1 MKKIIFILFFIIIS
15 SPFLNAYIIIQRV
28 LFNGNNITNYF
39 QNTGIFNQNTASG
52 NLAGFYWPTGTP
64 DSYCFTA
71 GINAVCK
78 IDNHLA
84 MFACSYRGELV
95 PGYIL
100 NNTLIM
106 NSDFKI
112 YSIKSSDNA
121 NSNPDYANWY
131 KMIPFGAPYVD
142 VNQNCTFEYGIDKPG
157 VKDASQTIFVCL
169 TDAMASERNAGEGFG
184 GGISS
189 PLLFAEVRMT
199 AWGYDDV
206 TLPDA
211 QFLRYEIINKGNKNW
226 DSTYFAIFCDPDIGT
241 QTLNYLGCDSARNLG
256 YAFYADSNVVWGAY
270 GMNVLRGPINKLTG
284 DTLYMTSF
292 ARMGTSHICE
302 TGGGEPYEAYNF
314 MKGYKKDHSS
324 YLNPVYSPPVK
335 TKYIFNGDPETNTG
349 WTYAKGFINNCVG
362 FDSTTIDTVYPGD
375 VRFIMGMGADNL
387 VISPGDTQKIYI
399 SQMVAKGSS
408 NLNSVT
414 KVKRLSDMVNYVFKN
429 EIIYDMENNCYNPN
443 IPFDFSLSQNYPNPY
458 NVITTIQFTISKSAN
473 VKLAIY
479 DILGREVSVPINR
492 DYNPG
497 YYQIS
502 FDASGLASGIYFY
515 RMEIIDNAGS
525 TQKIYSRIKKM
536 AVVK

>member
-15 SPFLNAYIIIQRV
+15 SPFLNAYIVIQRV
-28 LFNGNNITNYF
+28 IFDGNNITNYF
-39 QNTGIFNQNTASG
+39 QNTGIFNQNTTSG
-52 NLAGFYWPTGTP
+52 NLAGFFWPKNSI
-64 DSYCFTA
+64 DNYCFTA

-78 IDNHLA
+78 IDDHLA
-84 MFACSYRGELV
+84 MFAGSYRGELV

-112 YSIKSSDNA
+112 YEIKSSDNA

-131 KMIPFGAPYVD
+131 KMIPFGAPFVD
-142 VNQNCTFEYGIDKPG
+142 LNQNCTFEYGIDKPG

-169 TDAMASERNAGEGFG
+169 TDAMASERSAGEGFG
-184 GGISS
+184 GGITD
-189 PLLFAEVRMT
+189 PILFAEVRMT

-226 DSTYFAIFCDPDIGT
+226 DSTYFAIFCDPDIGDAT
-241 QTLNYLGCDSARNLG
+241 ANYLGCDSSRNLG
-256 YAFYADSNVVWGAY
+256 YAFHSSNSVVWGSY

-292 ARMGTSHICE
+292 TRNSTSHICE
-302 TGGGEPYEAYNF
+302 TGGATPYEAYNL

-324 YLNPVYSPPVK
+324 YLNPVYTPPVR

-362 FDSTTIDTVYPGD
+362 YDSTTIDAVYPGD
-375 VRFIMGMGADNL
+375 VRFVMGMGADNL

-399 SQMVAKGSS
+399 SQMVAKGNS

-429 EIIYDMENNCYNPN
+429 EIIYDLNNCYNPN

-536 AVVK
+536 AVIK